1 MKKINFSA
9 YKEQVKDIALQMI
22 PVTLGVF
29 LGIIAGDYNQSR
41 NHIKQQKL
49 FLENISYE
57 LKANSKK
64 LEKAYQYHASLGLNI
79 DSLMANI
86 DEDEL
91 SKPFLSELDF
101 SVLPG
106 WYGINI
112 PTLENS
118 VFESGIISNSL
129 SDLDFKTIN
138 QIAMIYNSLKEY
150 KEITKSLANRFINV
164 NSQTSFREIILMVQI
179 LTTDI
184 KEMEKNMA
192 LSSQKVATYLENS
205 F

>member
-64 LEKAYQYHASLGLNI
+64 LEKA
-79 DSLMANI
+79 
-86 DEDEL
+86 
-91 SKPFLSELDF
+91 P
-101 SVLPG
+101 P
-106 WYGINI
+106 
-112 PTLENS
+112 
-118 VFESGIISNSL
+118 
-129 SDLDFKTIN
+129 
-138 QIAMIYNSLKEY
+138 
-150 KEITKSLANRFINV
+150 
-164 NSQTSFREIILMVQI
+164 
-179 LTTDI
+179 
-184 KEMEKNMA
+184 
-192 LSSQKVATYLENS
+192 
-205 F
+205 